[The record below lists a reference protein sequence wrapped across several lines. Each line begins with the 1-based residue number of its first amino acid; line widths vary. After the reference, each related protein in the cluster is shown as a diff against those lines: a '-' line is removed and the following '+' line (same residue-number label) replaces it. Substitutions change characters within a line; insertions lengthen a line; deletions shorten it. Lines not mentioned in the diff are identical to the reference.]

1 MNEIMNVLNNSVVQ
15 FVLAEFLGWFLST
28 ILEIH
33 QNKKNQP
40 EVLRKPQVEKKVS
53 LQFTY
58 SKTVSHKEDEK

>member
-1 MNEIMNVLNNSVVQ
+1 MNEILNVLNNSVVQ

-33 QNKKNQP
+33 QKKKNQP

-53 LQFTY
+53 LKFTY